1 MKKQIKKFDASQFEV
16 LETKG
21 EMLKGGFTTAI
32 ANNVVGGKEGGLNL
46 GCTTNSGCNTVAGC
60 GGTKDIQAA

>member
-21 EMLKGGFTTAI
+21 EILKGGFTTAI
-32 ANNVVGGKEGGLNL
+32 ANNVVGGKEGLALNIS
-46 GCTTNSGCNTVAGC
+46 CPTNSGCNTVAGC
-60 GGTKDIQAA
+60 GGTKDIQL